1 MYRRKIVKNNH
12 VRRSHNF
19 SNVNI
24 YIVFLNNTFTIA
36 HVTRTQ
42 CQLKLNS
49 KLLVKFICLVR
60 AFI

>member
-49 KLLVKFICLVR
+49 K
-60 AFI
+60 